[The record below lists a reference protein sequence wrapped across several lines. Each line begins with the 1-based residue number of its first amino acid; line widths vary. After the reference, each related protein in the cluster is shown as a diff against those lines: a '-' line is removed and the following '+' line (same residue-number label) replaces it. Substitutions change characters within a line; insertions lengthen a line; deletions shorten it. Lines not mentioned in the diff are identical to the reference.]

1 LSDQALRRIAARALG
16 RQRIKIK
23 FTILPVPRSNRDRLF
38 SSTAS
43 AATEDYELMSTPG
56 TEIIGTMT
64 IKEAADIWQDP
75 RREHLLQWA
84 EAFGVQLRDLHLGH
98 IRTYQKQ
105 RGEQVSGAEI
115 DVEVE
120 ALLALLKQIDPGNE
134 IFRYCPSFAETGELT
149 AAELRGLPEPVRR
162 YVGKL
167 EKELSD
173 LRADSEQ
180 MKKQIRKANW
190 GRSR

>member
-1 LSDQALRRIAARALG
+1 
-16 RQRIKIK
+16 
-23 FTILPVPRSNRDRLF
+23 
-38 SSTAS
+38 
-43 AATEDYELMSTPG
+43 MSTPC

-64 IKEAADIWQDP
+64 IREAAAIWQDP
-75 RREHLLQWA
+75 RGEQLRHWA

-98 IRTYQKQ
+98 IRSYQEQ
-105 RGEQVSGAEI
+105 RGGQVTGAEI

-120 ALLALLKQIDPGNE
+120 ALLALLKQIDPGSE
-134 IFRYCPSFAETGELT
+134 IFRYYPSFAETGELT

-180 MKKQIRKANW
+180 MKKQIRKATW

>member
-1 LSDQALRRIAARALG
+1 
-16 RQRIKIK
+16 
-23 FTILPVPRSNRDRLF
+23 
-38 SSTAS
+38 
-43 AATEDYELMSTPG
+43 MSTPG

-64 IKEAADIWQDP
+64 IKEAAATWQDP
-75 RREHLLQWA
+75 RREHLRHWA

-105 RGEQVSGAEI
+105 RGEQVTGAEI

-120 ALLALLKQIDPGNE
+120 ALLALLKQIDPGSE
-134 IFRYCPSFAETGELT
+134 IFRYCPSFAETGEPT

-173 LRADSEQ
+173 LRAESEQ
-180 MKKQIRKANW
+180 MKKQIRKATW